1 MLKNKPQ
8 SDSTKYTMNDG
19 LCVLQLLNN
28 WLRIKKSITGL
39 VCAENLYNLFNI
51 YKKFHDFFL
60 YIRTLLY

>member
-51 YKKFHDFFL
+51 YTKNFMIFF
-60 YIRTLLY
+60 YI

>member
-8 SDSTKYTMNDG
+8 SGSIKYTMNDG

-39 VCAENLYNLFNI
+39 VCG
-51 YKKFHDFFL
+51 KF
-60 YIRTLLY
+60 I